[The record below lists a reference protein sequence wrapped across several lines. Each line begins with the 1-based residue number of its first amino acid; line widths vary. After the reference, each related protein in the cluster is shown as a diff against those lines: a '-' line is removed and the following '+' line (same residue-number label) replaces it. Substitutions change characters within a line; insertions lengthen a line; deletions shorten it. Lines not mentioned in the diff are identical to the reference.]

1 MSDLTAQ
8 MTLTLQ
14 CSAWWCFTRRMWL
27 FCLVNCKMATVS
39 GYVTE
44 FLIRIVRSS
53 ALAHGRHLNLHQ
65 GKEFHPQ
72 RIPPAVQ
79 FHPEQSVLPCLCVTL
94 TLTGQMIRT
103 VISNSAMT
111 IIPP

>member
-1 MSDLTAQ
+1 
-8 MTLTLQ
+8 
-14 CSAWWCFTRRMWL
+14 MWL
-27 FCLVNCKMATVS
+27 FCLVNRKMATVS